1 MNRKTVAKP
10 SFPAKMD
17 LSVGKPTKH
26 TLNPLTKST
35 APLLKLPLLKSQLV
49 QSPSAKLAAPLSMPK
64 QTVMA
69 KQSVSIQG
77 YGLDAEAARTR
88 MVSKL
93 AAHGIEDARV
103 LNAMRSV
110 LRHKFVDTALSNQAY
125 EDTSLPIG
133 WGQTISKPN
142 VVARMIELLFE
153 GKTGNLGRVLEI
165 GTGCGYQAAV
175 LSQIAHEVYSIERVA
190 GLYEKARENFRP
202 FRIKNTHLLFGDGML
217 GFPKGAPYTGII
229 AAAGGDAIPQAWL
242 DQLAIGG
249 RIVAPVTNS
258 AIHLNGASSN
268 GVSNEQSLV
277 VIDKTVTGMKR
288 TILEFVQFVP
298 LKSGLA

>member
-1 MNRKTVAKP
+1 MNGKLTSKLPVKP

-17 LSVGKPTKH
+17 LSVGKGVNNRVT
-26 TLNPLTKST
+26 SQVSR
-35 APLLKLPLLKSQLV
+35 PLLAAEPAAKTSTVTRRLPVV
-49 QSPSAKLAAPLSMPK
+49 QA
-64 QTVMA
+64 
-69 KQSVSIQG
+69 VSH
-77 YGLDAEAARTR
+77 GLGMDSSIFRAR

-93 AAHGIEDARV
+93 ASQGITDVRV
-103 LNAMRSV
+103 LNAMQATH
-110 LRHKFVDTALSNQAY
+110 RHQFVDSALANQAY

-153 GKTGNLGRVLEI
+153 GKTGPLGRVLEI

-175 LSQIAHEVYSIERVA
+175 LSHIAQEVYSIERVA

-242 DQLAIGG
+242 DQLSIGG

-258 AIHLNGASSN
+258 VNNANGALY
-268 GVSNEQSLV
+268 EQSLV
-277 VIDKTVTGMKR
+277 VIDKTVTGLKR
-288 TILEFVQFVP
+288 TVLELVQFVP

>member
-1 MNRKTVAKP
+1 MNSKLAAKP

-17 LSVGKPTKH
+17 LSGGKGVKTQVSRPLVTFVPATKGSTVVRPLPFVQAVSHGLGMDSSTFRARMVGK
-26 TLNPLTKST
+26 
-35 APLLKLPLLKSQLV
+35 LV
-49 QSPSAKLAAPLSMPK
+49 S
-64 QTVMA
+64 
-69 KQSVSIQG
+69 
-77 YGLDAEAARTR
+77 
-88 MVSKL
+88 
-93 AAHGIEDARV
+93 HGITDQRV
-103 LNAMRSV
+103 LNAMQATH
-110 LRHKFVDTALSNQAY
+110 RHQFVDSALANQAY

-153 GKTGNLGRVLEI
+153 GKTGPLGRVLEI

-175 LSQIAHEVYSIERVA
+175 LSHIAQEVYSIERVA

-258 AIHLNGASSN
+258 ASNANGAL
-268 GVSNEQSLV
+268 NEQSLV
-277 VIDKTVTGMKR
+277 VIDKTVTGFKR
-288 TILEFVQFVP
+288 TVLELVQFVP